1 MHERVRRD
9 IAAQLHDGLQE
20 KFLGLKG
27 RLQELL
33 KGISSADQAARVAG
47 EVIDGLDRVI
57 EPQVTALSRQLYP
70 PTLGHGLVPAFQSF
84 PDQFGAGLAL
94 EIELDEGLVREEKAD
109 RHPVPEQV
117 GLAVY
122 RIAEE
127 ALANV
132 VKHAKAGKATVRLER
147 PREGW
152 LRLTVRDDGQGFD
165 VESAPRGLGMATMQD
180 YAGNAEGKCL
190 VRSVPGAGTEVT
202 AVLPFSRP
210 EAVYPEAPERGDN

>member
-132 VKHAKAGKATVRLER
+132 VKHAKAGKVTVRLDASG
-147 PREGW
+147 EGW
-152 LRLTVRDDGQGFD
+152 LRLTVRDNGRGFD
-165 VESAPRGLGMATMQD
+165 AQSATGGLGVATMQD
-180 YAGNAEGKCL
+180 YADAVGGQCGIH
-190 VRSVPGAGTEVT
+190 SVPDAGTVVR
-202 AVLPFSRP
+202 AVLPLSQP
-210 EAVYPEAPERGDN
+210 GADHLETLKKGGD